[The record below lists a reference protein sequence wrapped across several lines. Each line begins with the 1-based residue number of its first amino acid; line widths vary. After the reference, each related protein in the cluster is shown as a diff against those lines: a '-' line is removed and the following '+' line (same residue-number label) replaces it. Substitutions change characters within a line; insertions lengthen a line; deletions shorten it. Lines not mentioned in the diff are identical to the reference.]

1 MMRIEEICSLSAVHI
16 PHTCTL
22 RDAAVQM
29 RDRHVGALV
38 VTEPFG
44 GGQRAMGIVTDRD
57 IVLEST
63 AAGTAPGQATVA
75 DVMTRGVVAIGKD
88 AGIDD
93 ALQAMLAHGVRRLAV
108 TDAEAVVG
116 VLSLDDLVDALGS
129 QWNMLA
135 SVLHNERERERSG
148 SVQTPLHA

>member
-1 MMRIEEICSLSAVHI
+1 MMRIEEICSLSPVHI

-63 AAGTAPGQATVA
+63 AAGTVPGEATVA

-93 ALQAMLAHGVRRLAV
+93 ALQTMLAHGVRRLAV

-116 VLSLDDLVDALGS
+116 VLSLDDIVDALGA